1 MAMQDKESRK
11 LRDTLDQAHADFD
24 GRFPVAFLGTR
35 YAGKTIHCALLK
47 DAAARHL
54 MRHTNGKYLGVATV
68 GAGRINRIVD
78 ALYDG
83 RFPEKTTEG
92 EAVQLTVE
100 ISSTE
105 NGTDID
111 LIFHDMAGEE
121 YDDLLVKEMP
131 VEGMSVEERIRK
143 ILTTSK
149 MEDKAYGLMAHLIF
163 AKIYVILVDCTC
175 IESWASTQAY
185 IKDAIRSI
193 HGIKKYVRAL
203 HHGKISSHLAIV
215 FSKCDTLASEKSAG
229 ELAEKLDEV
238 NAAVT
243 KYVGGEVRH
252 FRSRLDS
259 TKMSRRE
266 LEKIGRDEHR
276 AQLDDAESRMKA
288 RKDELRRA
296 KANADKT
303 QTALLAATANLD
315 TAKSAGDAQSI
326 DSQQAEYAR
335 AQKVHDEALQLCAE
349 LDDAASNARAKI
361 DAIHASGPPTH
372 GNSVCY
378 KPSKPLSYNTDEYL
392 DLIDWMIRMARR
404 EAGY

>member
-11 LRDTLDQAHADFD
+11 LRDALDQAHADFD

-47 DAAARHL
+47 DAATRHL
-54 MRHTNGKYLGVATV
+54 MRHTNGKYLGVATA

-83 RFPEKTTEG
+83 RFTEKTTEG
-92 EAVQLTVE
+92 EAVRLTVE

-121 YDDLLVKEMP
+121 YDNLLVEEMP
-131 VEGMSVEERIRK
+131 VEERIRK
-143 ILTTSK
+143 ILATSK

-163 AKIYVILVDCTC
+163 AKIYVVLVDCTR

-193 HGIKKYVRAL
+193 HGIKKHVRAL

-215 FSKCDTLASEKSAG
+215 FSKCDTLAGEKSAG

-243 KYVGGEVRH
+243 KYVGGEVRY

-266 LEKIGRDEHR
+266 LEEIARDEHK
-276 AQLDDAESRMKA
+276 ALLDDAENKMKMC
-288 RKDELRRA
+288 KDELRQA
-296 KANADKT
+296 KANETKT
-303 QTALLAATANLD
+303 QASLLAATASLD
-315 TAKSAGDAQSI
+315 AARSAGDAQSI
-326 DSQQAEYAR
+326 SSWEAEYAR

-349 LDDAASNARAKI
+349 LDDAASDARAKI
-361 DAIHASGPPTH
+361 DAIHAGGLPPTR
-372 GNSVCY
+372 GNSVRY

>member
-1 MAMQDKESRK
+1 MAMQDKDNRK
-11 LRDTLDQAHADFD
+11 LRDMLDQAHADFD

-47 DAAARHL
+47 DAATRSL
-54 MRHTNGKYLGVATV
+54 MRHTNGKYLGVATA

-92 EAVQLTVE
+92 EAVRLTVE

-121 YDDLLVKEMP
+121 YDDLLVEEMP
-131 VEGMSVEERIRK
+131 VEERIRQ
-143 ILTTSK
+143 ILATSK
-149 MEDKAYGLMAHLIF
+149 MEDKPYGLMAHLIF
-163 AKIYVILVDCTC
+163 AKIYVVLVDCTR

-193 HGIKKYVRAL
+193 HEIKKYDRAL
-203 HHGKISSHLAIV
+203 HHGKVSSHLAIV
-215 FSKCDTLASEKSAG
+215 FSKCDTLADEKSAD

-259 TKMSRRE
+259 TKMSRHE
-266 LEKIGRDEHR
+266 LKKIDRDERR
-276 AQLDDAESRMKA
+276 ALLDDAESSMEA
-288 RKDELRRA
+288 HKDELRRA
-296 KANADKT
+296 KANESEMQA
-303 QTALLAATANLD
+303 ALMAATANLD
-315 TAKSAGDAQSI
+315 AARSAGDAPSI
-326 DSQQAEYAR
+326 DLWQAEYAR
-335 AQKVHDEALQLCAE
+335 AQKAHDEALQLCAE
-349 LDDAASNARAKI
+349 LDDAISNARVEI
-361 DAIHASGPPTH
+361 DAIHAGGLPLTR
-372 GNSVCY
+372 GNSVRY
-378 KPSKPLSYNTDEYL
+378 KPDKPLSYNADEYL